1 MRQEITDLLK
11 TYYITEV
18 KSEVNSYSFSPM
30 ITYKIFDQTFNIQFN
45 NESMMYLKTTGIDVE
60 AYLAK
65 QMIEE
70 AKQNILY
77 QRCKKLEKIK
87 KNIFKKHQ
95 QNIN

>member
-1 MRQEITDLLK
+1 MKQDIIDLLK
-11 TYYITEV
+11 ENYITEV
-18 KSEVNSYSFSPM
+18 KSQINSYSFSPM

-45 NESMMYLKTTGIDVE
+45 NENLRYIKTIGIDVE
-60 AYLAK
+60 AYLVK

-87 KNIFKKHQ
+87 KNIFKNKQ